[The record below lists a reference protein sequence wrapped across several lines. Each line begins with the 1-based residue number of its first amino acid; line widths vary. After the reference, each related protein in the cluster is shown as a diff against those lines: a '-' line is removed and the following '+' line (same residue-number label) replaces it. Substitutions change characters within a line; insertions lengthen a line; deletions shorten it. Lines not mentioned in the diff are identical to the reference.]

1 MIKCR
6 YCGEPAKMRYPGNDP
21 ENGPAYMGCGK
32 DNCYNQME
40 DERAAKYY
48 RSASANDVYDEAMED
63 NKINTQ
69 CDEWVINYRE
79 READSRALALYKIS
93 YALTDSMTTKDQLRL
108 MADALDNMAE
118 CLTGKRDQSRYR
130 RVTKGGLDCQAFTV
144 TDKYALSDEDE

>member
-1 MIKCR
+1 MSRIGKKPIIIPQGVEIKIDGQR
-6 YCGEPAKMRYPGNDP
+6 VTA
-21 ENGPAYMGCGK
+21 NGPKGEISK
-32 DNCYNQME
+32 DFRPELMI
-40 DERAAKYY
+40 
-48 RSASANDVYDEAMED
+48 AMED